1 MRIRTL
7 AIASAL
13 FGALALTG
21 CPNNQP
27 PTKPHD
33 QTTKGKWEKALGA
46 TSKEG
51 TQPGEAAKTT
61 APDTGKGAPQDKDVP
76 KTP

>member
-13 FGALALTG
+13 LGALALTG
-21 CPNNQP
+21 CPNHQP
-27 PTKPHD
+27 PTKPAH
-33 QTTKGKWEKALGA
+33 QTTKGSWEKGLGA

-61 APDTGKGAPQDKDVP
+61 APDKGKVEPQDKDVP